1 MDLYILFHL
10 SGPPVCSQLVF
21 SMHFCVWTC
30 NSDVSL
36 ESDVLHVHL
45 LHHFVLLWML
55 SFKPAFSVSFF
66 LFIKRLFSS
75 SLLSAI
81 RLVSAAYLR
90 LLIFL
95 QAILIPAY
103 DSSILVFHM
112 MYSAY
117 KLNKQGNST
126 QPWCTPFPILNQS
139 AVPWKVLLIAPWT
152 VYRFLKRQV
161 RWSRIPISSII
172 FQFVVIYT
180 KAFE

>member
-21 SMHFCVWTC
+21 CMHFCIWTY

-90 LLIFL
+90 LLFFL
-95 QAILIPAY
+95 AILIRAY
-103 DSSILVFHM
+103 DSSSPSFHM

-152 VYRFLKRQV
+152 AYRFLKRQV

-180 KAFE
+180 KALK